1 MRKAMLFLANRV
13 TAGMLCFLLL
23 MAAWQFGI
31 KPTYFRQALI
41 AAEAA
46 R

>member
-1 MRKAMLFLANRV
+1 MRKAWLFLSNRV

-31 KPTYFRQALI
+31 KPIYFPQSLI
-41 AAEAA
+41 AAEEE